1 MFEQGMSKNRV
12 KMGIWK
18 RKSVNACHSKRR
30 IRLLLLSCFI
40 LSVTDLARFEI
51 DSKYLAGRDQLR

>member
-18 RKSVNACHSKRR
+18 RESVNACHSKRR
-30 IRLLLLSCFI
+30 IGLLVLSCFF

-51 DSKYLAGRDQLR
+51 DSKHLAGRDQLR